1 MDFRNFKRPAPEIE
15 SLPEGL
21 EVFDEP
27 QISYELDEQFIVFS
41 AHKVAEKP
49 LHDAERRHAYVSV
62 APLTRLG
69 ADRPHT
75 TVVLGFVGSD
85 ILLMREVK
93 APKNSLEIEFALQR
107 PRISLA
113 KQQAIRRVRKH
124 LGAMQELTQTA
135 PGLTD
140 E

>member
-1 MDFRNFKRPAPEIE
+1 MEWRNLKRPTPEIE
-15 SLPEGL
+15 RLPEGV

-27 QISYELDEQFIVFS
+27 QISFELDEQFIVFS

-49 LHDAERRHAYVSV
+49 VHDAERRHAYVSV

-69 ADRPHT
+69 AARPNT

-93 APKNSLEIEFALQR
+93 APKNPLEVEFALQR

-113 KQQAIRRVRKH
+113 KHQAIRRVRKH
-124 LGAMQELTQTA
+124 LGAMQDLTEAPYSQT
-135 PGLTD
+135 T